1 MVFSYIQRI
10 LIKNPRMTISGTYFN
25 GKITLDSLPD
35 ISKPVKVKV
44 VFEENDNPTRLK
56 LSDFSFAKS
65 QELLKDVKGSF
76 ADELVRERREAE

>member
-1 MVFSYIQRI
+1 
-10 LIKNPRMTISGTYFN
+10 
-25 GKITLDSLPD
+25 
-35 ISKPVKVKV
+35 
-44 VFEENDNPTRLK
+44 VFEENDNHTRLK